1 MGAEMEYKDNDD
13 VEIIDVSEVADDDT
27 EILEVTEETDD
38 AEILEVTEETDD
50 ADGLLDIEIEED
62 DGVEII
68 SPVEAAEAE
77 NADDADDQEDEYE
90 ESEGVIAL
98 VMALCTRFAHSKYS
112 MAAGIA
118 AVIIVV
124 ACGTTF
130 ALVSRK
136 NKPTVVETYV
146 PQETTT
152 QFWTEEETKAM
163 PLQGMKLEAVAD
175 EDSITAKVLDE
186 DGAVLT
192 GHDFVIKLYEGSL
205 ETNREKVD
213 KAIQK
218 QKELVSTAEATTEQG
233 SFAGNA
239 ATVADT
245 DDADGSVAYNDDDK
259 DGEIVIKNLEA
270 GTYTLMVQAETGFE
284 VPDATEA
291 TIVKFEVIENI
302 MEQVVEQSED
312 TEKEDPQAVREA
324 EVSTVPAVEITTAV
338 PQTQTGSI
346 AATKKQVTVTS
357 VKLDDG
363 NIVYSSRSTDT
374 IYSYSD
380 VSSYITDDNKRTV
393 HLSDGST
400 ITGYVY
406 ETGTFKATDE
416 EYSVIKKLLV
426 ETNVSAANVT
436 DLVTFSEDAPVRL
449 ANEASTTAE
458 SKQETSAVNGTASE
472 TTASAAE
479 GTTIVQ
485 ETAAASDSKVQT
497 TTAAASTTQTTT
509 AAASTQTTTAAA
521 STTQTTTAA
530 ASTSQTATQTQTATQ
545 AGKTYR
551 VVELTVVTEE
561 EVKEVNAGW
570 YYDGGDT
577 YYLED
582 GKALTGWHWI
592 EGLNYY
598 FNASGKL
605 SSTLVIDVSSYNGSI
620 DWKKVKASGISDVI
634 VRVGYRGWGTARI
647 VRDSKF
653 TENVSGAR
661 AAGLNVGAYFVTQ
674 AINTAEA
681 VEEASFIVQEARQN
695 GLNLPLAIDVEWAG
709 SGSEQGR
716 GNYLSAG
723 ERTAVINAFC
733 ETVYNSGYTP
743 MVYASKSWFTNYIYS
758 PGIVSYAQIWV
769 AQYADI
775 DETTYGGRYN
785 MWQFRSDGA
794 VSGISGNVD
803 VSAWV
808 R

>member
-13 VEIIDVSEVADDDT
+13 VEIIDVSEVADDD
-27 EILEVTEETDD
+27 
-38 AEILEVTEETDD
+38 AEILEVTEETEE
-50 ADGLLDIEIEED
+50 ADGILDIEIEED

-68 SPVEAAEAE
+68 SPVEAAETE

-90 ESEGVIAL
+90 ESDGVIEL
-98 VMALCTRFAHSKYS
+98 VRALCTRFAHSKYS

-130 ALVSRK
+130 ALISRK
-136 NKPTVVETYV
+136 NKQTVVGAYV
-146 PQETTT
+146 SQETTT
-152 QFWTEEETKAM
+152 QLWTEEETKAM

-213 KAIQK
+213 KAIQR
-218 QKELVSTAEATTEQG
+218 QKELASTAEATTEQG
-233 SFAGNA
+233 SSVGNA

-324 EVSTVPAVEITTAV
+324 EASTVPAVEITTAV

-346 AATKKQVTVTS
+346 AATKKQVTITS

-458 SKQETSAVNGTASE
+458 GKQETSAVNGTASE
-472 TTASAAE
+472 TTASTAE
-479 GTTIVQ
+479 GTTLVQ
-485 ETAAASDSKVQT
+485 ETAATSGSKVQT